1 MTALLSPGG
10 GVRGGIGSGGEGEGR
25 SRDEGE
31 GRSRSRDEGEGSMLP
46 NFEEIPK
53 SGNMALE
60 TREVSLTEFDE
71 NCRKHLE
78 KRKFRKA
85 I

>member
-1 MTALLSPGG
+1 MTALLFPGG

-25 SRDEGE
+25 RRGEGE
-31 GRSRSRDEGEGSMLP
+31 GRSRSRRRGEGEGSMLP
-46 NFEEIPK
+46 NFEEITK

-60 TREVSLTEFDE
+60 TREVSLTKFDG
-71 NCRKHLE
+71 
-78 KRKFRKA
+78 